1 MALPVLTQ
9 HIARTKLYAYC
20 ERKIPEKVR
29 DQVRLELEFADNH
42 ITLIET
48 RPHFRDPSQWTTL
61 PVARFRYNAGAGTWA
76 LLSPVFNN
84 KEAWRLYPIQPSRD
98 LDKLIA
104 ALDADANGVFWG

>member
-9 HIARTKLYAYC
+9 HIARTKLDAYC
-20 ERKIPEKVR
+20 ARKIPESRR

-48 RPHFRDPSQWTTL
+48 RPHFRDPSQWTAL

-98 LDKLIA
+98 LGKLIA
-104 ALDADANGVFWG
+104 TLDADANGVFWG

>member
-9 HIARTKLYAYC
+9 HIARTKLDAYC
-20 ERKIPEKVR
+20 ARKIPESLR

-61 PVARFRYNAGAGTWA
+61 PVARFRYNAGATPG
-76 LLSPVFNN
+76 
-84 KEAWRLYPIQPSRD
+84 RC
-98 LDKLIA
+98 
-104 ALDADANGVFWG
+104 